1 MRTHTRN
8 STSITDLN
16 LSFEI
21 NSNTGDLNKLQTD
34 AVIRRSLDTI
44 LTTGM
49 MEKPFREDFGS
60 DVAIRL
66 FEVAGSRDIPAIRSQ
81 IRNSIEKNEPRIKLI
96 DLVIKFNPNHHRLE
110 LTISYMIKKTS
121 EIDEIQTMLS
131 LSEQWGI

>member
-1 MRTHTRN
+1 MGTLTRN

-21 NSNTGDLNKLQTD
+21 NSNTGDLNKLSTD
-34 AVIRRSLDTI
+34 AVIRRSLDNI

-49 MEKPFREDFGS
+49 MEKPFSEDFGS

-66 FEVAGSRDIPAIRSQ
+66 FDVVGSRDIPAIRSQ
-81 IRNSIEKNEPRIKLI
+81 IRNAIERNEPRIKLI
-96 DLVIKFNPNHHRLE
+96 DLVIKFEPSNHRLE

-131 LSEQWGI
+131 LSE

>member
-1 MRTHTRN
+1 MGSLTRN
-8 STSITDLN
+8 TTSITDLN
-16 LSFEI
+16 LSFEL
-21 NSNTGDLNKLQTD
+21 NSNTGDFNKLSTE

-66 FEVAGSRDIPAIRSQ
+66 FEVAGSRDIPAIESQ
-81 IRNSIEKNEPRIKLI
+81 IRNAIERNEPRITLL
-96 DLVIKFNPNHHRLE
+96 DLALHGDFPNNRLE

-121 EIDEIQTMLS
+121 EIDEIRTMLS
-131 LSEQWGI
+131 LSD

>member
-1 MRTHTRN
+1 MGTLTRN
-8 STSITDLN
+8 TTSITDLN
-16 LSFEI
+16 LSFEL
-21 NSNTGDLNKLQTD
+21 NSNTGDFNKLSTE

-66 FEVAGSRDIPAIRSQ
+66 FEVASSRDIPAIESQ
-81 IRNSIEKNEPRIKLI
+81 IRNAIERNEPRITLI
-96 DLVIKFNPNHHRLE
+96 DLAVLGDFSNNRLE

-121 EIDEIQTMLS
+121 EIDQIQTMLS
-131 LSEQWGI
+131 LSD

>member
-1 MRTHTRN
+1 MGTLTRN
-8 STSITDLN
+8 STSITALN

-21 NSNTGDLNKLQTD
+21 NSNTGDFNKLSTE

-66 FEVAGSRDIPAIRSQ
+66 FEVVGSRDIPAIQSQ
-81 IRNSIEKNEPRIKLI
+81 IRNAIDRNEPRIQLI
-96 DLVIKFNPNHHRLE
+96 DLAVYGDFLNNRLE
-110 LTISYMIKKTS
+110 VTISYMIKKTS
-121 EIDEIQTMLS
+121 QIDEITTMLN
-131 LSEQWGI
+131 LSE

>member
-1 MRTHTRN
+1 MGTLTRN

-21 NSNTGDLNKLQTD
+21 NTNTGDFNKLSTE

-66 FEVAGSRDIPAIRSQ
+66 FEVVGSRDIPAIQSQ
-81 IRNSIEKNEPRIKLI
+81 IRNAIDRNEPRIQLI
-96 DLVIKFNPNHHRLE
+96 DLAVYGDFLNNRLE
-110 LTISYMIKKTS
+110 VTISYMIKKTS
-121 EIDEIQTMLS
+121 QIDEITTMLN
-131 LSEQWGI
+131 LSE

>member
-1 MRTHTRN
+1 MGNLTRN

-16 LSFEI
+16 LSFEL
-21 NSNTGDLNKLQTD
+21 NSNTGDFNKLSTD
-34 AVIRRSLDTI
+34 GVIRRSLDTI

-66 FEVAGSRDIPAIRSQ
+66 FDVVGSRDIPAIRSQ
-81 IRNSIEKNEPRIKLI
+81 IRNAIERNEPRIKLI
-96 DLVIKFNPNHHRLE
+96 DLVIKFEPSNHRLE

-131 LSEQWGI
+131 LSE

>member
-1 MRTHTRN
+1 MGNLTRN

-16 LSFEI
+16 LSFEL
-21 NSNTGDLNKLQTD
+21 NSNTGDFNKLSTD
-34 AVIRRSLDTI
+34 GVIRRSLDTI

-131 LSEQWGI
+131 LSE

>member
-1 MRTHTRN
+1 MGTLTRN

-21 NSNTGDLNKLQTD
+21 NSNTGDFNKLSTE

-66 FEVAGSRDIPAIRSQ
+66 FEVASSRDIPAIESQ
-81 IRNSIEKNEPRIKLI
+81 IRNAIERNEPRITLI
-96 DLVIKFNPNHHRLE
+96 DLSVLGDFSNNRLE

-121 EIDEIQTMLS
+121 EINEIRTMLS
-131 LSEQWGI
+131 LSD

>member
-1 MRTHTRN
+1 MGTLTRN

-21 NSNTGDLNKLQTD
+21 NSNTGDLNKLSTD

-49 MEKPFREDFGS
+49 IEKPFREDFGS

-131 LSEQWGI
+131 LSE

>member
-1 MRTHTRN
+1 MGTLTRN

-21 NSNTGDLNKLQTD
+21 NSNTGDFNKLSTE

-81 IRNSIEKNEPRIKLI
+81 IRNAIDRNEPRIQLI
-96 DLVIKFNPNHHRLE
+96 DLAVYGDFLNNRLE
-110 LTISYMIKKTS
+110 VTISYMIKKTS
-121 EIDEIQTMLS
+121 QIDEITTMLN
-131 LSEQWGI
+131 LSE

>member
-1 MRTHTRN
+1 MGTLTRN

-21 NSNTGDLNKLQTD
+21 NSNTGDLNKLSTD

-121 EIDEIQTMLS
+121 EIDQIQTMLS
-131 LSEQWGI
+131 LSE

>member
-1 MRTHTRN
+1 MGTLTRN

-21 NSNTGDLNKLQTD
+21 NSNTGDFNKLSTE
-34 AVIRRSLDTI
+34 AIIRRSLDTI

-66 FEVAGSRDIPAIRSQ
+66 FEVAGSRDIPAIESQ
-81 IRNSIEKNEPRIKLI
+81 IRNAIERNEPRITLI
-96 DLVIKFNPNHHRLE
+96 DLAVLGDFSNNRLE

-121 EIDEIQTMLS
+121 EIDQIQTMLS
-131 LSEQWGI
+131 LSD

>member
-1 MRTHTRN
+1 MGTLTRN

-21 NSNTGDLNKLQTD
+21 NSNTGDFNKLSTE

-66 FEVAGSRDIPAIRSQ
+66 FEVVGSRDIPAIQSQ
-81 IRNSIEKNEPRIKLI
+81 IRNAIDRNEPRIQLI
-96 DLVIKFNPNHHRLE
+96 DLAVYGDFLNNRLE

-121 EIDEIQTMLS
+121 EIDQIQTMLS
-131 LSEQWGI
+131 LSD

>member
-1 MRTHTRN
+1 MGTLTRN

-21 NSNTGDLNKLQTD
+21 NSNTGDFNKLSTE

-66 FEVAGSRDIPAIRSQ
+66 FEVVGSRDIPAIQSQ
-81 IRNSIEKNEPRIKLI
+81 IRNAIDRNEPRIQLI
-96 DLVIKFNPNHHRLE
+96 DLAVYGDFLNNRLE
-110 LTISYMIKKTS
+110 VTISYMIKKTS
-121 EIDEIQTMLS
+121 QIDEITTMLN
-131 LSEQWGI
+131 LSE

>member
-1 MRTHTRN
+1 MGTLTRN

-21 NSNTGDLNKLQTD
+21 NSNTGDFNKLSTD
-34 AVIRRSLDTI
+34 GVIRRSLDTI

-66 FEVAGSRDIPAIRSQ
+66 FEVAGSRDIPAIESQ
-81 IRNSIEKNEPRIKLI
+81 IRNAIERNEPRITLI
-96 DLVIKFNPNHHRLE
+96 DLAVLGDFSNNRLE

-121 EIDEIQTMLS
+121 EINEIRTMLS
-131 LSEQWGI
+131 LSD

>member
-1 MRTHTRN
+1 MGTLTRN

-21 NSNTGDLNKLQTD
+21 NSNTGDFNKLSTE

-66 FEVAGSRDIPAIRSQ
+66 FEIAGSRDIPAIESQ
-81 IRNSIEKNEPRIKLI
+81 IRNAIDRNEPRITLL
-96 DLVIKFNPNHHRLE
+96 DLAVYGDFPNNRLE

-121 EIDEIQTMLS
+121 EINEIRTMLS
-131 LSEQWGI
+131 LSD

>member
-1 MRTHTRN
+1 MGTLTRN

-21 NSNTGDLNKLQTD
+21 NSNTGDFNKLSTE

-66 FEVAGSRDIPAIRSQ
+66 FEVASSRDIPAIESQ
-81 IRNSIEKNEPRIKLI
+81 IRNAIERNEPRITLI
-96 DLVIKFNPNHHRLE
+96 DLSVLGDFSNNRLE

-121 EIDEIQTMLS
+121 EIDQIQTMLS
-131 LSEQWGI
+131 LSD